1 MLRYADLPGCP
12 LQDRRHTG
20 PVSRSLRALLVA
32 LLSLIWLAPAAV
44 AQEEGVFVDP
54 DSPTGKEY
62 AIPLDSARRQADP
75 SDGSAGAAPGS
86 APLFGAGIV
95 RAGGG
100 SGAGSETGGSA
111 GGNGSEKS
119 AESAASAETAAV
131 LRAATQTPG
140 APSGGLGTRAIVVL
154 LAAGLLVTGGLA
166 GVVVKRTR
174 G

>member
-1 MLRYADLPGCP
+1 M
-12 LQDRRHTG
+12 
-20 PVSRSLRALLVA
+20 SRSLRALLVA

-54 DSPTGKEY
+54 GSPTGKEY

-75 SDGSAGAAPGS
+75 SGGSAGAAPGS

-95 RAGGG
+95 AAGG

-111 GGNGSEKS
+111 GEHAPTGRADGNGSEKS
-119 AESAASAETAAV
+119 AGSAASAETAAV
-131 LRAATQTPG
+131 LQAATQTPG
-140 APSGGLGTRAIVVL
+140 APSGGLGTPAIVAL